1 LSLCERN
8 LRQQKK
14 KKKKERKE
22 KQIMRYEDLLAGT
35 WRNQGKEKNSKPNG
49 MVPATITSTLN

>member
-1 LSLCERN
+1 
-8 LRQQKK
+8 
-14 KKKKERKE
+14 
-22 KQIMRYEDLLAGT
+22 MRYEDLLAGT